1 MHSRSLTYR
10 GVSALLS
17 SGLAVAACALALGS
31 SLAARSNAPAPAAK
45 TNQQVAKALT
55 LSGCV
60 ERGVT
65 PNQYT
70 LADDLNGKYEVSGSG
85 IRKYLGKRVQVAG
98 SPGSTRLRVTG
109 GLWPTPNVAAQAGAL
124 DPAKAAIAAQP
135 GGGSLGTGEVALP
148 TFKVKSIRTL
158 DGGCK

>member
-1 MHSRSLTYR
+1 MYGRSQTYH
-10 GVSALLS
+10 GMVALLS
-17 SGLAVAACALALGS
+17 SGLRAAACAIAFGS
-31 SLAARSNAPAPAAK
+31 SLFAQSNAPAPAAK
-45 TNQQVAKALT
+45 ADQQAAKVLT

-60 ERGVT
+60 DRGVT

-70 LADDLNGKYEVSGSG
+70 LADDLKGKYEVSGSD
-85 IRKYLGKRVQVAG
+85 IKRYLGARVQVTG
-98 SPGSTRLRVTG
+98 SPGSTRLRVKG
-109 GLWPTPNVAAQAGAL
+109 GLWPTPNVAAQAGSI

-148 TFKVKSIRTL
+148 TFKVKSVRAL